1 VNTPKKTIL
10 LVSVTELL
18 DFLRCRRSWDFSS
31 PNRQGLVPRGI
42 PQIALHIGSAVHHG
56 VAAPVF
62 GHDPQEALEEWF
74 RTERTRVAREYAL
87 MVGAPMSPSEVSVLD
102 EGKQLARSMV
112 DHYFETYG
120 PNPIAPYKYLFAEL
134 PFRIPFKQ
142 LWTDSLE
149 VWLVGTIDGVAEDEF
164 GNILVVE
171 RKTAGQKPDT
181 KWLKTDHQLAGYT
194 YALQVLTGQPV
205 AGVLYDG
212 LIKRLPKMP
221 RVLQSGL
228 LSQEWIDTTAT
239 AYERALVSHHGE
251 DWRTQ
256 ELRMAQGR
264 LPTPLPDVY
273 DPFLERLR
281 ERDRVTNTWDYN
293 TPFFVR
299 KQVFISQETLAQWE
313 HDATAMLTDIAND
326 PAIYPHFSWM
336 GCYDCW
342 VQDLCNAK
350 QLAGDFEQVRDTNY
364 TYGGHRPQYRTM
376 LEITP
381 DTVASVEDLRRL
393 RSQNSSGSSLV
404 KPG

>member
-1 VNTPKKTIL
+1 
-10 LVSVTELL
+10 
-18 DFLRCRRSWDFSS
+18 
-31 PNRQGLVPRGI
+31 
-42 PQIALHIGSAVHHG
+42 
-56 VAAPVF
+56 
-62 GHDPQEALEEWF
+62 
-74 RTERTRVAREYAL
+74 
-87 MVGAPMSPSEVSVLD
+87 
-102 EGKQLARSMV
+102 
-112 DHYFETYG
+112 
-120 PNPIAPYKYLFAEL
+120 
-134 PFRIPFKQ
+134 
-142 LWTDSLE
+142 
-149 VWLVGTIDGVAEDEF
+149 
-164 GNILVVE
+164 VVE

-256 ELRMAQGR
+256 EMRMAQGR

-273 DPFLERLR
+273 DPFLDRLR

-299 KQVFISQETLAQWE
+299 KQVFISQDTLAQWE

-350 QLAGDFEQVRDTNY
+350 QLAGDFDQVRDTNY

-393 RSQNSSGSSLV
+393 RSQQPVS
-404 KPG
+404 